1 MNAASI
7 ALYGAS
13 LLSQPSVSSGM
24 GPDAQVLRAHVETVR
39 SHLLESMSL
48 RGLVEAAVEELEA
61 ARREASTE
69 NWDAYGARPVDER
82 SYYAAIQ
89 FLTALPTTTP
99 RPSVSIDPDGEVEVG
114 WNISPRRVFT
124 VSVGPTG
131 RLAYAGLYGRNKT
144 YGTEWLGAELP
155 RPIIENLAR
164 VFGSW

>member
-13 LLSQPSVSSGM
+13 LLFEPSVSSGV
-24 GPDAQVLRAHVETVR
+24 GPDAQVLRTHVETAR

-48 RGLVEAAVEELEA
+48 RGLVEGAIEDLQA
-61 ARREASTE
+61 ARQEASTD
-69 NWDAYGARPVDER
+69 NWDGYGARRIDER
-82 SYYAAIQ
+82 SYFAAIQ

-99 RPSVSIDPDGEVEVG
+99 KPCISIDPDGEVEVG

-124 VSVGPTG
+124 VSVGPNG

-164 VFGSW
+164 VFRGW